1 MIESI
6 VITFIRGVYKVDGT
20 AAANEMPEGTQIIYG
35 DFSEG
40 GTYYSCSYRPD
51 VVYAEYGDVKRRLQ
65 IIVPHR
71 AGYKFPLVVFVQG
84 SAWRKQD
91 LYAAI
96 PNLSHIAAKGYVI
109 ASVEIRDTDISR
121 FPAAIEDVKCAIR
134 FMRKHAEEYGIDP
147 NRVAVW
153 GDSSGGHLSLMTGL
167 TIGEYDNGL
176 YSEQADEVS
185 AVIDYYGVT
194 DLLTLGKY
202 NDILDH
208 DAADSPE
215 GLFIGGKVKD
225 HVNLAR
231 KASPIHQDLG
241 KRLPPFLIIH
251 GDSDNIVHVNQS
263 IEMYKALKE
272 HGQKVIFYKVIGADH
287 GIGIWNPQVLDI
299 TVKFLSANLNRPCID
314 KPPFQHSM
322 E

>member
-1 MIESI
+1 MD
-6 VITFIRGVYKVDGT
+6 KK
-20 AAANEMPEGTQIIYG
+20 AAANEIPEGTQIIFG

-51 VVYAEYGDVKRRLQ
+51 VVYAEYGGVERRLQ
-65 IIVPHR
+65 IIIPNR

-96 PNLSHIAAKGYVI
+96 PNLSHIASKGYVI

-121 FPAAIEDVKCAIR
+121 FPAAVEDVKCAIR
-134 FMRKHAEEYGIDP
+134 FMRKHAIEYGIDP

-176 YSEQADEVS
+176 YSEQTDEVS
-185 AVIDYYGVT
+185 AVIDYYGIS

-202 NDILDH
+202 NDVLDH

-215 GLFIGGKVKD
+215 GLFIGGKVKEYLE
-225 HVNLAR
+225 LAK
-231 KASPIHQDLG
+231 KASPLHQDLD
-241 KRLPPFLIIH
+241 KALPPFLIVH
-251 GDSDNIVHVNQS
+251 GDNDQVVHINQS
-263 IEMYKALKE
+263 IEMYKALKQ
-272 HGQKVIFYKVIGADH
+272 HGQRVFFYKVVGADH
-287 GIGIWNPQVLDI
+287 GPGLWNPQVLDI
-299 TVKFLSANLNRPCID
+299 TEKFLSANLNRPCINQ
-314 KPPFQHSM
+314 PSFQHSL

>member
-1 MIESI
+1 MDKKAAAI
-6 VITFIRGVYKVDGT
+6 
-20 AAANEMPEGTQIIYG
+20 AANEAPEGTQIIYG
-35 DFSEG
+35 EFAER

-51 VVYAEYGDVKRRLQ
+51 VVYAQYGDLERRLQ
-65 IIVPHR
+65 IIVPQR

-84 SAWRKQD
+84 SAWRQQD

-96 PNLSHIAAKGYVI
+96 PNLCHIAAKGYVV
-109 ASVEIRDTDISR
+109 ASVEIRDTDIAR
-121 FPAAIEDVKCAIR
+121 FPAAVEDVKCAIR
-134 FMRKHAEEYGIDP
+134 FMRKNAEEYGVDP

-153 GDSSGGHLSLMTGL
+153 GDSSGGHLALMTGL

-176 YSEQADEVS
+176 YSEETDEVS
-185 AVIDYYGVT
+185 AVIDYYGVS

-215 GLFIGGKVKD
+215 GLLVGGRVPD
-225 HVNLAR
+225 HVELAK
-231 KASPIHQDLG
+231 KASPIHQNLD

-251 GDSDNIVHVNQS
+251 GDSDGIVHVNQS
-263 IEMYKALKE
+263 IEMYKALRE
-272 HGQKVIFYKVIGADH
+272 HGQRAFFYKVTGADH
-287 GIGIWNPQVLDI
+287 GIGVWNPQVLEI
-299 TVKFLSANLNRPCID
+299 TERFLSANLHRPHID
-314 KPPFQHSM
+314 KPPFQHAV